1 MIEIRPFLNTDPPA
15 MAEIINRCCKIESV
29 VSAGL
34 LEHAVFSK
42 TCFTRDRLL
51 IATQDQ
57 RLVGFV
63 HLGSIASDDIESSTL
78 TISNLLFD
86 EGDLETATALV
97 EAAAAFARGR
107 GFSKLR
113 IGSSPEHAEYYNGIS
128 SHFLNV
134 GIPDFQHVLPTLYGI
149 GFKERGAWVCFQC
162 DSDNVQIPFRRE
174 HMLFRRSH
182 DVVQVIDP
190 IFDSNAI
197 NLVFSHL
204 ANSELRLIERDSN
217 TVIGRLIY
225 ASLAHSYPGWPS
237 GGVDVL
243 SYIPN
248 SSEAPLGVFDY
259 LVCELVRQISD
270 TGLSPLRVH
279 VSEANSSRCDLLL
292 SLGFDQLMR
301 SIHIELDLDT
311 I

>member
-15 MAEIINRCCKIESV
+15 LAEIINRCCKIESI
-29 VSAGL
+29 VSAAL

-42 TCFTRDRLL
+42 ICFTRERLL
-51 IATQDQ
+51 IATKKQ
-57 RLVGFV
+57 RLVGFL
-63 HLGSIASDDIESSTL
+63 HLGSVASDDLESSTL

-86 EGDLETATALV
+86 EGDLETASALV
-97 EAAAAFARGR
+97 NAAAMYARSR

-134 GIPDFQHVLPTLYGI
+134 GIPDFQHVLPTLYDI
-149 GFKERGAWVCFQC
+149 GFKELTAWVCFEC
-162 DSDNVQIPFRRE
+162 DPDQVEIPFRRE

-190 IFDSNAI
+190 IFDSNSI

-204 ANSELRLIERDSN
+204 ANSELRLIERDTNS
-217 TVIGRLIY
+217 VIGRLIY
-225 ASLAHSYPGWPS
+225 ASLAQSYPGWPS

-243 SYIPN
+243 SYIPKCD
-248 SSEAPLGVFDY
+248 ETPLDVFDY
-259 LVCELVRQISD
+259 LVCELIRQIPE
-270 TGLSPLRVH
+270 TGMSPLRLH
-279 VSEANSSRCDLLL
+279 ISETSNARCDLLL
-292 SLGFDQLMR
+292 GLGFHKLMR
-301 SIHIELDLDT
+301 SVHIGLDLG
-311 I
+311 

>member
-15 MAEIINRCCKIESV
+15 LAEVINRCCKIESL
-29 VSAGL
+29 VSASL

-42 TCFTRDRLL
+42 IYFTHDRLL
-51 IATQDQ
+51 IATNDQ

-63 HLGSIASDDIESSTL
+63 HLGSTASDDSDLSTL

-97 EAAAAFARGR
+97 GAAASFARNR

-113 IGSSPEHAEYYNGIS
+113 IGSSPETAEYYNGIS

-134 GIPDFQHVLPTLYGI
+134 GIPDFQHVLSTLYLI
-149 GFKERGAWVCFQC
+149 GFKELTAWVCFQC
-162 DSDNVQIPFRRE
+162 DPNNVTIPFRRE

-190 IFDSNAI
+190 IFDSNAV

-204 ANSELRLIERDSN
+204 ANSELRLLERDTNS
-217 TVIGRLIY
+217 VIGRLIY
-225 ASLAHSYPGWPS
+225 ASLAHSYPGWPN

-248 SSEAPLGVFDY
+248 SDGAPIGVFDY
-259 LVCELVRQISD
+259 LICELVRQIPD

-279 VSEANSSRCDLLL
+279 VSETNNPRCDLLL
-292 SLGFDQLMR
+292 DLGFDKLIR
-301 SIHIELDLDT
+301 SVHLGLDLV
-311 I
+311 

>member
-15 MAEIINRCCKIESV
+15 LAEVINRCCKIEST
-29 VSAGL
+29 VSASL

-42 TCFTRDRLL
+42 IYFTHARLL
-51 IATQDQ
+51 IATNNQ

-63 HLGSIASDDIESSTL
+63 HLGSTASDDLDLSTL

-97 EAAAAFARGR
+97 EAAAAFARDR
-107 GFSKLR
+107 GFSNLR
-113 IGSSPEHAEYYNGIS
+113 IGSSPETAEYYNGIS

-134 GIPDFQHVLPTLYGI
+134 GIPDFQHVLSTLYLI
-149 GFKERGAWVCFQC
+149 GFKVLTAWVCFQC
-162 DSDNVQIPFRRE
+162 DPNNVTIPFRRE

-182 DVVQVIDP
+182 DVEQVIDP
-190 IFDSNAI
+190 IFDSNAV

-204 ANSELRLIERDSN
+204 ANSELRLLDRDTNS
-217 TVIGRLIY
+217 VIGRLIY
-225 ASLAHSYPGWPS
+225 ASLAHSYPGWPN

-248 SSEAPLGVFDY
+248 CEGTPIGVFDY
-259 LVCELVRQISD
+259 LVCELVRQIPD

-279 VSEANSSRCDLLL
+279 GSEANYPRCDLLL
-292 SLGFDQLMR
+292 DLGFDKLIR
-301 SIHIELDLDT
+301 SVHLGLDLV
-311 I
+311 

>member
-15 MAEIINRCCKIESV
+15 LAEVINRCCKIESA
-29 VSAGL
+29 VSAAL

-42 TCFTRDRLL
+42 ICFTRDRLL
-51 IATQDQ
+51 IATKDKH
-57 RLVGFV
+57 LLGFV
-63 HLGSIASDDIESSTL
+63 HLGSTASDNYESSTL

-86 EGDLETATALV
+86 EDDLETATALV
-97 EAAAAFARGR
+97 EAAASFALAY
-107 GFSKLR
+107 GFTKLR

-134 GIPDFQHVLPTLYGI
+134 GIPDFQHVLPTLYQI
-149 GFKERGAWVCFQC
+149 GFKDLAAWVCFEC
-162 DSDNVQIPFRRE
+162 DPNAVQIPFRRE

-182 DVVQVIDP
+182 DIVQVIDP

-197 NLVFSHL
+197 NQVFSHL
-204 ANSELRLIERDSN
+204 ANSELRLIERN
-217 TVIGRLIY
+217 TNSIIGRLIY

-243 SYIPN
+243 RYIPKCDE
-248 SSEAPLGVFDY
+248 SSIGVFDY
-259 LVCELVRQISD
+259 LVCELVRQIPD
-270 TGLSPLRVH
+270 AGLSPLRLH
-279 VSEANSSRCDLLL
+279 VPETNSSRCELLQN
-292 SLGFDQLMR
+292 LGFTKIMR
-301 SIHIELDLDT
+301 SVHIGLELEP